1 MCLCVLHLSEAKGVV
16 LNIRWCCL
24 CVCVYVSVC
33 ICVRIC
39 VYVCNDCP
47 TSWVWHC
54 GNVVDGLVS
63 LQEHSSWRLRCL
75 ESLRAF
81 VSQCTEELIW
91 LNEREEEE
99 ISYDWSDNN
108 NNMAAKKEQYAVSPS
123 TTFTN
128 THTHTHT
135 HTHTQTQKYAHL

>member
-123 TTFTN
+123 TTFT
-128 THTHTHT
+128 HTHTH
-135 HTHTQTQKYAHL
+135 